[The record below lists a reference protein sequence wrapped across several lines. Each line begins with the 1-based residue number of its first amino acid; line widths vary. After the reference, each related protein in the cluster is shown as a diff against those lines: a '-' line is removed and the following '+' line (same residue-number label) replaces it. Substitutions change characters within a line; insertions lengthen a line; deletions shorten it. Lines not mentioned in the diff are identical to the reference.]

1 MLLPLTDIQS
11 KTFQAIQVFIHTHNY
26 PPTIPE
32 IQNILNVDNPGQV
45 HKIFSALEKKG
56 YIVREKGKHRGLDL
70 STEAKERLQ

>member
-11 KTFQAIQVFIHTHNY
+11 KTFKAIQSFIHTHNY

-32 IQNILNVDNPGQV
+32 IQDILNVDNPGQV